1 MEEFIHIES
10 SGETLLGVWS
20 EPDSRPRLP
29 ASVITLHGW
38 GGYRVGPHRFMVK
51 LCRALAHAGVSSL
64 RFDFRGRGDST
75 GGEKLATLDT
85 MIDDACRAVEFARRR
100 APQNAVTLWGLCSGG
115 NVAIGAATLKDE
127 VRNLVLLSTLPFVP
141 DKKSAERVARAQ
153 AQAGNY
159 FRKLFRPATWKK
171 LFTGAVNFR
180 AVKKAILGGRS
191 PSTGDAAR
199 DPKDSARDI
208 LAAFATYRGAAYFLY
223 GGADREAAGA
233 AEHFR
238 AFTSA
243 HGIPATFETVEGSNH
258 DFYSLAWEEHV
269 IHETIQWVKPPS
281 PDQLG
286 EFLPGNRRNPPTCPP
301 KPWRRRKPGPNDTL
315 NPQTRPPSPPHGQ
328 GIAGEGG

>member
-1 MEEFIHIES
+1 MEEFVHIES

-20 EPDSRPRLP
+20 QSDSLPRIP
-29 ASVITLHGW
+29 ATVITLHGW

-51 LCRALAHAGVSSL
+51 LCRALADAGVSSL

-75 GGEKLATLDT
+75 GDEKLATLDT

-100 APQNAVTLWGLCSGG
+100 APQSPVALWGLCSGG

-127 VRNLVLLSTLPFVP
+127 VRHLVLLSTLPFVP

-180 AVKKAILGGRS
+180 AVKKAVLGG
-191 PSTGDAAR
+191 PSASSGETR
-199 DPKDSARDI
+199 DPKDSARDV
-208 LAAFATYRGAAYFLY
+208 LAAFAGYPGAAHFIY

-233 AEHFR
+233 ADHFR

-269 IHETIQWVKPPS
+269 IRETIQWVEPLR
-281 PDQLG
+281 PDKSG
-286 EFLPGNRRNPPTCPP
+286 DFLSGKRRNPP
-301 KPWRRRKPGPNDTL
+301 KPGPDKNL
-315 NPQTRPPSPPHGQ
+315 IPKRPSSPPQ
-328 GIAGEGG
+328 DPGIPGEGG